1 MPIGTIWSQHN
12 KKSVPVG
19 GTPETVRRNNPPF
32 FLGLS
37 EIFKKTLKTKNSPA
51 SAATL
56 AGDSDQSI
64 TKTDEVIM
72 NDFSRSFILYHFTP
86 DFTS

>member
-1 MPIGTIWSQHN
+1 MALCLSPTACGSNEHVEI
-12 KKSVPVG
+12 KKIP
-19 GTPETVRRNNPPF
+19 
-32 FLGLS
+32 
-37 EIFKKTLKTKNSPA
+37 PA